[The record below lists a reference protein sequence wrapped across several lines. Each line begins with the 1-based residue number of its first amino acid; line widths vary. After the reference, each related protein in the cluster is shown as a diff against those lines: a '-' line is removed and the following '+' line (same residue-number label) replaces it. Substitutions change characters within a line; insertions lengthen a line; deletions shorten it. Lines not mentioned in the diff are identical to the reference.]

1 MFIRSIYLKIITP
14 IFIFL
19 IFIHLKDFRF
29 DRTFFLY
36 AFILLFFLANLFRYR
51 LNFENQ
57 CLEQLSIDAQSLQSS
72 ILWIEQEQNYQIK
85 IPYTYTADFHLNHLR
100 VLIHRSHELKEIGS
114 LSIQAKSKGFIEI
127 SIYEEQL
134 QKAMLWQLIIEPFG
148 LFGFFTQ
155 FKTFPLWIPFLVIPK
170 QNNHL
175 HLPKQLLVQDQSQL
189 QNQAKQ
195 RQSPQSKLI
204 GHDEFKELRDYQQG
218 DALSKIAWP
227 LLAKRQKLI
236 VKTYEDAFDL
246 KAMILIDIS
255 GQMKQSIFGDCP
267 IDIAIKESWQQSK
280 SLYQNDLFS
289 EIYLGAFSHS
299 AFKVD
304 LMRKQNACL
313 QGLIH
318 LKNRY
323 DQEFLPLEPSYLQD
337 QVTLFLYTTQQIEI
351 NEQKLLQQVEAD
363 LPTIISK
370 DELIEALIKSGWLEE
385 NERNKIQQTDEWHQK
400 LREICFQTCMTLENA
415 WEIDIESQVAPQTSK
430 LIESIDWCI
439 KKGIHVVLLF
449 VYLSLVSEQ
458 LIKKVAQAKRKGI
471 RIIWVQMVTAYEMG
485 QQKGGEGKRD
495 QMMMNQLK
503 KNCEFYQI
511 RLF

>member
-1 MFIRSIYLKIITP
+1 V
-14 IFIFL
+14 
-19 IFIHLKDFRF
+19 KDFRF

-36 AFILLFFLANLFRYR
+36 VLVLVFFLANLIKYR
-51 LNFENQ
+51 LHFENQ
-57 CLEQLSIDAQSLQSS
+57 CLEHLSIDAQSLKSS
-72 ILWIEQEQNYQIK
+72 ILWIEQEQNYQIQ
-85 IPYTYTADFHLNHLR
+85 IPYQYTADFALNHLR
-100 VLIHRSHELKEIGS
+100 VLIHRSHELKEIGT

-127 SIYEEQL
+127 SIYEEHL
-134 QKAMLWQLIIEPFG
+134 QKGMLWQLIIEPLS
-148 LFGFFTQ
+148 LFGFLTK
-155 FKTFPLWIPFLVIPK
+155 FKSFPLWIPFLVIPK
-170 QNNHL
+170 QNTHF
-175 HLPKQLLVQDQSQL
+175 HLPSQLLVQHLHQL

-195 RQSPQSKLI
+195 RQIPKSKLI

-246 KAMILIDIS
+246 KAMLLIDIS

-280 SLYQNDLFS
+280 TLYQNDLFS
-289 EIYLGAFSHS
+289 EIYLAAFSHS

-304 LMRKQNACL
+304 LMRKQNSFL
-313 QGLIH
+313 QALIH

-323 DQEFLPLEPSYLQD
+323 DQAFLPLENSYLQD

-351 NEQKLLQQVEAD
+351 NDQSLLQQVDANQQVDAD

-370 DELIEALIKSGWLEE
+370 DTLIEDLIKLGWLEE
-385 NERNKIQQTDEWHQK
+385 NERDLMQTTDEWNQK
-400 LREICFQTCMTLENA
+400 LREICFQNCIALDNA
-415 WEIDIESQVAPQTSK
+415 WDIDIESQVAPQTIK
-430 LIESIDWCI
+430 LIESLDWAM

-449 VYLSLVSEQ
+449 VYLSLVSDQ
-458 LIKKVAQAKRKGI
+458 LIKKVAEAKRKGI
-471 RIIWVQMVTAYEMG
+471 RVIWVQMVTAYEMG
-485 QQKGGEGKRD
+485 QQKGTESKRD
-495 QMMMNQLK
+495 QTMMNQLK